1 MKCACGCGGDIVI
14 LPHHKSRGIPKYIHG
29 HNFKKSVGDGHKT
42 EKGNIP
48 WNKGK
53 TCIYSE
59 ETLKN
64 ISNSLKGNI
73 PWNKGVKG
81 VMAAWNKGIP
91 MSDESKQKLS
101 ESKKGKHSSP
111 ATEFKKGE
119 MSGENHPNYGKKAS
133 DELKEKLSKAHI
145 GIQAGENHPNYNPN
159 LTDEERERGRKI
171 PGYSEWSPAVL
182 KRDNYMCQFCGLPI
196 ELNAHHIESYNNN
209 PELRTT
215 LSNGITM
222 CNECHNDFHHQY
234 GYGNNT
240 KQQLI
245 EFIKNKEENY
255 NDKKNAQRT

>member
-81 VMAAWNKGIP
+81 VMVAWNKGIP

-145 GIQAGENHPNYNPN
+145 GIQARENHPNWKGGISFEPYCSKFNTQLKEYIRDRDN
-159 LTDEERERGRKI
+159 RTCQCCGKSEENDGRKLD
-171 PGYSEWSPAVL
+171 V
-182 KRDNYMCQFCGLPI
+182 
-196 ELNAHHIESYNNN
+196 HHIHYDKENCDPDLTALCISCNSMVNQNRDLWEEYFMGQLENRGIIEPQNE
-209 PELRTT
+209 PRTFW
-215 LSNGITM
+215 NFYEVI
-222 CNECHNDFHHQY
+222 
-234 GYGNNT
+234 
-240 KQQLI
+240 
-245 EFIKNKEENY
+245 
-255 NDKKNAQRT
+255 